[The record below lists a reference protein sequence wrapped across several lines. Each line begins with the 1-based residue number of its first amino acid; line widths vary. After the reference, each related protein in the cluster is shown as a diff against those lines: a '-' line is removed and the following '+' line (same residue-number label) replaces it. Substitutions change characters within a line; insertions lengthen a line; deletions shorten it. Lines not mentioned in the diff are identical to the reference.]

1 MNLKRFFYE
10 YFNYTTR
17 EKYSIIALFIFLI
30 FVFILPKFIYYQ
42 ASDKWYVD
50 TIKTKKINNILD
62 SLTHLKKNDKQ
73 AKLFSF
79 NPNTASKQQL
89 IKLGFYENEISN
101 LLNYRK
107 KGVIFKK
114 KEDFKKLYTINQE
127 DYDRVKNFIVIP
139 KTMNEKKILD
149 NKIYKYNINTLNS
162 YQCNKLNIPYNTSL
176 RIVKYLKTGARF
188 KTIGDIKI
196 IYGITDD
203 IYENI
208 QKSLFVKH
216 VPTQN
221 KKIVKTQ
228 LFKFDP
234 NTASYEQLRNL
245 GFSELITNRIL
256 KYISKGYSFSQAD
269 DLKKIYGLDTLLYN
283 KLEKFIIISNPSVK
297 KININTISLASLLNQ
312 KGLRG
317 FISSR
322 LIKYRNILGGFYNKN
337 QYKEVYGI
345 NKEEIVFLEKNT
357 LIELNTIKK
366 YNLFTISAKKLSKHP
381 YVNNLNAKKII
392 NYIDNLKIQN
402 IDTSNLQKEND
413 FYNNLIKENIVSDTI
428 INKIKHYLILKK

>member
-1 MNLKRFFYE
+1 MNFKRFFYE

-30 FVFILPKFIYYQ
+30 FVFILPKFIYHQ
-42 ASDKWYVD
+42 VSDNWYID
-50 TIKTKKINNILD
+50 TIKTNKINNLLD

-73 AKLFSF
+73 VELFSF
-79 NPNTASKQQL
+79 NPNTISKQEL

-114 KEDFKKLYTINQE
+114 KEDFKKLYTIDQE

-139 KTMNEKKILD
+139 KIQNKKNTVT
-149 NKIYKYNINTLNS
+149 NKIYKYNINTLDA
-162 YQCNKLNIPYNTSL
+162 YKCDKINIPYNISL

-188 KTIGDIKI
+188 KTIADIKK

-203 IYENI
+203 IYKNI

-221 KKIVKTQ
+221 KKTIKAQ

-234 NTASYEQLRNL
+234 NTASYEQLRKL
-245 GFSELITNRIL
+245 GISELIANRIL
-256 KYISKGYSFSQAD
+256 KYISKGYTFSQAED
-269 DLKKIYGLDTLLYN
+269 FKKIYGLDITLYN
-283 KLEKFIIISNPSVK
+283 KLENFILIRNLSVE
-297 KININTISLASLLNQ
+297 KIYINTVGVDTLLS
-312 KGLRG
+312 KKELRG

-322 LIKYRNILGGFYNKN
+322 LIKYRNLLGGFYNKN

-345 NKEEIVFLEKNT
+345 SKAEIVFLKKNT
-357 LIELNTIKK
+357 LIDLKIIKK
-366 YNLFTISAKKLSKHP
+366 YNLFAISAKKLSKHP
-381 YVNNLNAKKII
+381 YMNISNAKKLI
-392 NYIDNLKIQN
+392 NYIDNLKIQDS
-402 IDTSNLQKEND
+402 DTNKLRKEND
-413 FYNNLIKENIVSDTI
+413 FYNNLLQENIVSDTV